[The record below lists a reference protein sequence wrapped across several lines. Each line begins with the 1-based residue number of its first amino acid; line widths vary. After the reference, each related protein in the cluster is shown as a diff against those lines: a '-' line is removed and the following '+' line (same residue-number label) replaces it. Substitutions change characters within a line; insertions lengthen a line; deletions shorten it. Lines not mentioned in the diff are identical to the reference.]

1 MPKILKGDKVR
12 IVGTTIHDDND
23 YAECLPIGSIGSVV
37 DILHFGVFQLYKI
50 SMDNTDTLNTPCYYY
65 PRNAIKLINIRR
77 K

>member
-23 YAECLPIGSIGSVV
+23 HAECLPIGSIGLVV
-37 DILHFGVFQLYKI
+37 DILHFGMFQLYKI
-50 SMDNTDTLNTPCYYY
+50 SMDNTDVLNTSCYYY
-65 PRNAIKLINIRR
+65 PRNAIKLINIGR